1 MPEKCHTINCTAPV
15 VARGLCAKHYKRY
28 QRHKSTDQTRPS
40 DWGQREKHPYYKSWC
55 GLVRYHRNDMD
66 SNWLN
71 DFWCFVKEI
80 PEKPKKAR
88 AQRIDNNIVWNKDN
102 FYWKENREL
111 SDDKKQRAREW
122 HAKTRLANPEYFK
135 NQDLKKN
142 YGVDINWYNAQSEK
156 QNHVCAICNE
166 PEIAIIHGKKIS
178 LAVDHCHN
186 TGKVRG
192 LLCRACNNAIGAFK
206 HDKYIIQQAIKY
218 LEDSNH
224 LETQTLCT
232 TDQTDD
238 MKTA

>member
-1 MPEKCHTINCTAPV
+1 MAKKCSIVNCIAPV
-15 VARGLCAKHYKRY
+15 VARELCSTHYKRY

-40 DWGQREKHPYYKSWC
+40 DWGQREKHSLYRIWC
-55 GLVRYHRNDMD
+55 GIIRYHRKNICDKW
-66 SNWLN
+66 SN
-71 DFWCFVKEI
+71 DFWEFVKDV
-80 PEKPKKAR
+80 PEKTSNSR
-88 AQRIDNNIVWNKDN
+88 ASRITETKPWSKDN
-102 FYWKENREL
+102 FYWREVDTASIDSKER
-111 SDDKKQRAREW
+111 QRRFR
-122 HAKTRLANPEYFK
+122 KANPLYGK
-135 NQDLKKN
+135 NTYLKKM
-142 YGVDINWYNAQSEK
+142 YGVDLNWYNAQAEK

-166 PEIAIIHGKKIS
+166 PENAIIHGKKIS
-178 LAVDHCHN
+178 LAVDHCHD

-218 LEDSNH
+218 LEDSNF